1 MGSISSPYLLT
12 DQVAVVTG
20 GGSGLGYAIAEC
32 LLASGAQVIIVGQ
45 TEDKLAKAV
54 ENLGGKS
61 SYVVCNINDPDA
73 VAELVSKV
81 DAQYGKLDILVNNA
95 GNHVK
100 KSYDDMGLDDFNSV
114 LNTHVSAAFY
124 LTKSMLPLIRKSM
137 GGNVLFMASMASYI
151 GVPNIIGY
159 TAAKSAV
166 LGLVRGTASELSA
179 ENIRVNGIAPGW
191 IKSPMSEKAL
201 SNDPERLNKILA
213 RTPMNKMGE
222 PEDIGWA
229 AAFLCSSAAKFINGH
244 TLVVDGGA
252 VNGF

>member
-1 MGSISSPYLLT
+1 MGPISSPYLLT

-20 GGSGLGYAIAEC
+20 GGSGLGFAIAEC
-32 LLASGAQVIIVGQ
+32 LLASGAHVIIVGQ

-54 ENLGGKS
+54 DSLGENA
-61 SYVVCNINDPDA
+61 SYVVCNINERSA
-73 VAELVSKV
+73 VAELVSTV
-81 DAQYGKLDILVNNA
+81 ERGYGRLDILINNA
-95 GNHVK
+95 GNHIK
-100 KSYDDMGLDDFNSV
+100 KPYDEMELEDFNSV

-124 LTKSMLPLIRKSM
+124 LTKSMLPLIRKSA
-137 GGNVLFMASMASYI
+137 GGNVLFMASMVSYI
-151 GVPNIIGY
+151 GVPNVIGY

-201 SNDPERLNKILA
+201 ANDPERLNKILA

-229 AAFLCSSAAKFINGH
+229 AAFLCSPAAKFINGH